1 MVNNSLNPVF
11 NELVRLPVRVP
22 VLNDKLTIKVSD
34 YDHGGYDDL
43 VADCVFSLNDIV
55 AKKTLP
61 PRWVPLYGIGG
72 LGDLAACREALPH
85 AQLETCYKVSSKP
98 NSNTNPNPNPN
109 PHPSPHP
116 NPNPD
121 PNPEPNPNPNP
132 PPGCAP
138 VEGRGAAQL
147 AAAGLGSGLGFG

>member
-1 MVNNSLNPVF
+1 MACSSAWW
-11 NELVRLPVRVP
+11 ELTLTLTPT
-22 VLNDKLTIKVSD
+22 LTTIKVSD

-85 AQLETCYKVSSKP
+85 AQLETCYKVSSTP
-98 NSNTNPNPNPN
+98 NSKTNPNPNPN
-109 PHPSPHP
+109 PRPSPHP
-116 NPNPD
+116 NPNP
-121 PNPEPNPNPNP
+121 NP
-132 PPGCAP
+132 G
-138 VEGRGAAQL
+138 GR
-147 AAAGLGSGLGFG
+147 